1 MEGQVNF
8 NFSGKRVLV
17 TGGTRG
23 IGRAAVEAFL
33 AAGARVAVNGRTE
46 ESTHNA
52 VTRLGPMALAAPGD
66 ITRPDDCRAM
76 VSHAARHMDGLDVL
90 VNCAG
95 VAHGGPV
102 DEVTEAMWD
111 ATLDANLK
119 GTFFCTQAALLYL
132 RQSKGNVVNLASDAG
147 LIGEVGLAV
156 YCASKG
162 GVVNLTRALALELA
176 PDIRVNCVCPG
187 YVDTDMVRRDV
198 INASAHPDQTEAAL
212 AASSPL
218 NRIAGPDEI
227 AAAILYLASDAAR
240 FMTGS
245 ALQIDGGTTAGHP
258 RRA

>member
-1 MEGQVNF
+1 MSF
-8 NFSGKRVLV
+8 DFSGKRVLV

-33 AAGARVAVNGRTE
+33 AAGAKVAVNGRSE

-52 VTRLGPMALAAPGD
+52 VAKLGPMAIPAPGD
-66 ITRPDDCRAM
+66 IARPDVCRAM
-76 VSHAARHMDGLDVL
+76 VSHAARLMDGLDVL

-102 DEVTEAMWD
+102 DEVTEAIWD
-111 ATLDANLK
+111 QTLDANLK
-119 GTFFCTQAALLYL
+119 GTFFCTQAALLFL
-132 RQSKGNVVNLASDAG
+132 RMSKGNVVNLASDAG

-176 PDIRVNCVCPG
+176 PDIRVNCICPG
-187 YVDTDMVRRDV
+187 YVDTDMVRHG
-198 INASAHPDQTEAAL
+198 IEASDDPAAASAAL

-227 AAAILYLASDAAR
+227 ATAILYLASDAAR
-240 FMTGS
+240 FVTGA

>member
-1 MEGQVNF
+1 MNF
-8 NFSGKRVLV
+8 DFSGKRVLV

-33 AAGARVAVNGRTE
+33 AAGAQVAVNGRTE

-52 VTRLGPMALAAPGD
+52 VAILGKNAIPAPGD
-66 ITRPDDCRAM
+66 ISRPDACRAM
-76 VSHAARHMDGLDVL
+76 VSHAARQMDGLDVL

-102 DEVTEAMWD
+102 DEVTEAVWD

-119 GTFFCTQAALLYL
+119 GTFFCTQAALLFL
-132 RQSKGNVVNLASDAG
+132 RMSKGNVVNLASDAG

-218 NRIAGPDEI
+218 NRIACPDEI
-227 AAAILYLASDAAR
+227 ASAILYLASDAAR
-240 FMTGS
+240 FVTGA

-258 RRA
+258 RR